1 MKEILK
7 MIYMNEKE
15 LKNIQMRKDI
25 KVIFMKDSLKEMIS
39 GIIEIIVNWKV
50 FGKKE
55 RKMEKQKKLWN
66 GDIYEIIY
74 KDGEKI
80 EVKPMSK

>member
-1 MKEILK
+1 MVLKPKKMEKYIKEILK
-7 MIYMNEKE
+7 IIYMKEKE
-15 LKNIQMRKDI
+15 LKNIQMGKDM

-55 RKMEKQKKLWN
+55 RKMEKQKKLWKWR
-66 GDIYEIIY
+66 YL
-74 KDGEKI
+74 
-80 EVKPMSK
+80 

>member
-1 MKEILK
+1 
-7 MIYMNEKE
+7 MNEKE

>member
-1 MKEILK
+1 M
-7 MIYMNEKE
+7 
-15 LKNIQMRKDI
+15 
-25 KVIFMKDSLKEMIS
+25 KVIFMKDSLKEMVS
-39 GIIEIIVNWKV
+39 GIIEIIVNWRV

-80 EVKPMSK
+80 EDKPMSK